1 MPVMIKICVVLLLSY
16 ISSANA
22 FNLIFA
28 SNIPRLTE
36 VNETRSLANLAG
48 FIQNKRSHSTSFFIH
63 GGDSLFPNALSV
75 YDSGA
80 HMIDVLNTIQT
91 DVFLVNQREMAKGLD
106 QLTMRA
112 NEAEFPLVLSNVF
125 DQRTSANIDGV
136 LPFYTLP
143 TPLGDVGFLML
154 MSETVNSTYLT
165 EDVLILNPIE
175 RAEAFISKMRS
186 QGVSHFV
193 VVTEPDL
200 LKQYPAELFSF
211 ADVLFVA
218 AEIREEIHQHDDFL
232 EIWGGGSSGN
242 VAVVDWQPNHIGAH
256 FESYAGAEIMPDTA
270 KMIDRYVSHL
280 GVVLEQPLGLLVA
293 PMDSM
298 RSNIRTQESALGNL
312 FADALRNATKTDFAV
327 LNGGA
332 IRGNRQY
339 RQGEQISRRDIQ
351 NELPFGGVVYK
362 VKVFPIELKAIM
374 EHSLSDVENKAGR
387 FLHVSGFEVSY
398 DLSRP
403 VGQRVLTLTSGGR
416 PLVNREYWLA
426 IPDYMKS
433 GGDDYV
439 IDASKVAREMS
450 NQDRFVWNIV
460 ADYLASLEVLTPRI
474 EGRLREQTVKAET
487 PQ

>member
-1 MPVMIKICVVLLLSY
+1 M
-16 ISSANA
+16 
-22 FNLIFA
+22 
-28 SNIPRLTE
+28 
-36 VNETRSLANLAG
+36 NETRSLANLGG
-48 FIQNKRSHSTSFFIH
+48 FIQNKRAQSPSFFIH

-106 QLTMRA
+106 QLTLRT

-125 DQRTSANIDGV
+125 DQRTSANIDGI
-136 LPFYTLP
+136 LPYYTLP
-143 TPLGDVGFLML
+143 TPIGDVGFLML

-175 RAEAFISKMRS
+175 RAEAFISEMRS
-186 QGVSHFV
+186 QGISHFV

-200 LKQYPAELFSF
+200 LKLYPAELFTF
-211 ADVLFVA
+211 ADILFVA
-218 AEIREEIHQHDDFL
+218 SEIREEVHQHDDLL
-232 EIWGGGSSGN
+232 EVWGGGSSGN
-242 VAVVDWQPNHIGAH
+242 VAVVEWLPDSKRAH
-256 FESYAGAEIMPDTA
+256 FESYAGAEIMPETEQ
-270 KMIDRYVSHL
+270 MIQRYVSHL
-280 GVVLEQPLGLLVA
+280 GVVLEQPLGILVA

-298 RSNIRTQESALGNL
+298 RNNIRTQESALGNL
-312 FADALRNATKTDFAV
+312 FADALRSATKTDFAV
-327 LNGGA
+327 LNSGA

-339 RQGEQISRRDIQ
+339 RQGEQISRKDIQ
-351 NELPFGGVVYK
+351 NELPFGGVVHK

-374 EHSLSDVENKAGR
+374 EHSLSDVANKAGR
-387 FLHVSGFEVSY
+387 FLQVSGFEVGY

-403 VGQRVLTLTSGGR
+403 VGKRVLTLTSGGR

-426 IPDYMKS
+426 IPDYIKN

-460 ADYLASLEVLTPRI
+460 ADYLALVEVLAPRL
-474 EGRLREQTVKAET
+474 EGRLREQTVKTEMA
-487 PQ
+487 Q

>member
-1 MPVMIKICVVLLLSY
+1 MLKFFVALLLSY
-16 ISSANA
+16 TSSANA

-48 FIQNKRSHSTSFFIH
+48 FIQNKRSQTSSFFIH

-80 HMIDVLNTIQT
+80 HMVDVLNTIQT

-106 QLTMRA
+106 QLTMRTH
-112 NEAEFPLVLSNVF
+112 EAEFPLVLSNVF
-125 DQRTSANIDGV
+125 DQRTSTNIDGV
-136 LPFYTLP
+136 LPYYSLA
-143 TPLGDVGFLML
+143 TPIGDVGFLML

-165 EDVLILNPIE
+165 EDVVILDPIE
-175 RAEAFISKMRS
+175 RAEAFIHEMRS
-186 QGVSHFV
+186 QGISHFV

-200 LKQYPAELFSF
+200 LKLYPAERFSF

-218 AEIREEIHQHDDFL
+218 AEVREGVRYHPDLIEV
-232 EIWGGGSSGN
+232 WGGGSSGN
-242 VAVVDWQPNHIGAH
+242 VAVVDWQKDDIRAH
-256 FESYAGAEIMPDTA
+256 FESYSGAEIMPETEQ
-270 KMIDRYVSHL
+270 MIQRYVSHL
-280 GVVLEQPLGLLVA
+280 GVVLEQPLGVLVT

-298 RSNIRTQESALGNL
+298 RNSIRTQESAMGNL
-312 FADALRNATKTDFAV
+312 FSDALRSATRTDFAV

-339 RQGEQISRRDIQ
+339 RQGDKISRRDIQ

-362 VKVFPIELKAIM
+362 VKVLPMELKEIM
-374 EHSLSDVENKAGR
+374 EHSLSDVDNKAGR
-387 FLHVSGFEVSY
+387 FLQVSGFEVGY

-416 PLVNREYWLA
+416 PLMNREYWLA
-426 IPDYMKS
+426 IPDYIKN

-439 IDASKVAREMS
+439 IDANKVAREMS

-460 ADYLASLEVLTPRI
+460 ADYLVSLEVLTPKV
-474 EGRLREQTVKAET
+474 EGRLRDQTVKNVT